1 MAEQLHDRETE
12 IAPREEE
19 RERDQSRERDERTRR
34 ASGKPLRA
42 SPFSWETASRVRPP
56 WRR

>member
-1 MAEQLHDRETE
+1 MADQIHPQPEAETRIEQPPE
-12 IAPREEE
+12 
-19 RERDQSRERDERTRR
+19 ERDERTHR

-42 SPFSWETASRVRPP
+42 SPFSWETAARIRPP